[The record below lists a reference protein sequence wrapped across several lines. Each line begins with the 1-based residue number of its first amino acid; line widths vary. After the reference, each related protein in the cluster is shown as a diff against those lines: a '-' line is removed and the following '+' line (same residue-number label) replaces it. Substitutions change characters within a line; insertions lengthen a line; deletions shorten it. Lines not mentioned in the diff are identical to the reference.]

1 MIKYRNV
8 KFSFTWKDPQT
19 TDNYGYIVTRNFT
32 GKFVKGCI
40 FYGTA
45 NGKVRVYN
53 KNPIYCKP
61 YDIEK
66 EFSLPMYDKNYKP

>member
-19 TDNYGYIVTRNFT
+19 TDNYGYIVTGNFT

-45 NGKVRVYN
+45 NGKVRVYFKGWN
-53 KNPIYCKP
+53 DS

-66 EFSLPMYDKNYKP
+66 EFSTPMYDKNYKP